1 MEINR
6 SNINDIIK
14 KLNLFPDKDYGQNF
28 LIDSLLANRIVNEL
42 KIDGNDTILEI
53 GPGLG
58 SLTHFLLLPKVN
70 IDVVDID
77 SRMTLFL
84 NRAYADCPHLK
95 IINDDI
101 RNIDVSHYSKIIG
114 NLPYNITTE
123 LITYLVMNAT
133 NCHQY
138 LLMCQAEAFSRFSD
152 MTGKNYGP
160 ISVLIHLLG
169 NSKKILTVK
178 PGSFYPSPK
187 CNSVVFNITINNV
200 MNRKDYLSTYLLCK
214 QLFLNRRKTIL
225 NNLTSYL
232 KDRNLAQ
239 KVCFDAHIE
248 CDRRP
253 EQICPKEYFDLYQVL
268 SANGNMK

>member
-6 SNINDIIK
+6 SNINDIIQ

-42 KIDGNDTILEI
+42 EIDENDTILEI

-58 SLTHFLLLPKVN
+58 SLTHFLLLSETK

-84 NRAYADCPHLK
+84 KRAYSDYPHLK

-123 LITYLVMNAT
+123 LVTYLIINAV

-138 LLMCQAEAFSRFSD
+138 ILMCQAEAFSRFSD

-169 NSKKILTVK
+169 DSKKIFTVK

-187 CNSVVFNITINNV
+187 CNSFVFKITINSVTQRN
-200 MNRKDYLSTYLLCK
+200 DCLSTYLLCK

-225 NNLTSYL
+225 NNLTAYL

-239 KVCFDAHIE
+239 KICFDTHIE
-248 CDRRP
+248 PDRRP
-253 EQICPKEYFDLYQVL
+253 EQISPQEYFDLYQVL
-268 SANGNMK
+268 LANGNMK